1 MAENSEPNWFERHLN
16 WTAVLTWIALYPIG
30 YFTGV
35 ILNMVFIAT
44 NPMMDENTLFNVSL
58 IISFMVSATW
68 LLPTNGWILKKKNR
82 SFWHLLWP
90 FVPFGWIV
98 FLMLENRSAQQEI

>member
-1 MAENSEPNWFERHLN
+1 VAEISEPNWFERHLN

-35 ILNMVFIAT
+35 ILGMIVSAV
-44 NPMMDENTLFNVSL
+44 NPLMNEDTLL
-58 IISFMVSATW
+58 IVIYTIGFMVSTGW

-82 SFWHLLWP
+82 SFWHLFWP
-90 FVPFGWIV
+90 FLPFGWIV
-98 FLMLENRSAQQEI
+98 FLMLENRSAQQGT

>member
-1 MAENSEPNWFERHLN
+1 MAEISEANWFERHLN

-30 YFTGV
+30 YLIGIIIRRIVPSANF
-35 ILNMVFIAT
+35 L
-44 NPMMDENTLFNVSL
+44 MDEDTFFIVIM
-58 IISFMVSATW
+58 IIGFMVTTGW

-90 FVPFGWIV
+90 FLPFGWIV
-98 FLMLENRSAQQEI
+98 FLMLENRSTQQEI